1 LKNHSEKKG
10 HLVSK
15 IPVYLTGLFSQLNL
29 GSASEPLLSEE
40 ESQVLSAL
48 HKTDGLDREALG
60 STLGLTEEKLDET
73 LDHLKQLHGL
83 REKDG
88 MWFLPER
95 KPDDSPDKKLLGNG
109 LKFLRWQVLG
119 VAIRLGLQ
127 LLIAR
132 WLHVEHYGV
141 YSLIYTT
148 AFVLATLA
156 ALGFPVQLSRLV
168 PLYLQQNEMGLLHGY
183 LRFALGTAFKL
194 GMLFFLLSIPIVWF
208 AEGAKGQVEEWIT
221 GLALIPLLSV
231 GFVLEGVLAARKQWL
246 ASLAQAIIV
255 PIIFLGFAF
264 VITRYFEKEEMEY
277 IFAAMGVAL
286 MIGMKIEYHYY
297 RKSLPPELW
306 EAPMQFQRKEWLKT
320 SAQILVIATFVIILL
335 RADLLVVGYF
345 KGKHSAGLYNAV
357 ISLLMVLPLWQ
368 AAINAVTNP
377 DIAPL
382 YKNGDMA
389 TLQRLVSRGIWLAF
403 WPTLVLGA
411 IYIVFGKY
419 FLSFF
424 GEGFEAAHP
433 VLVIL
438 TTLYIAQAGT
448 GNPGYLLMMA
458 GKPTALTK
466 TLAVVIIVDVILL
479 MALTPLAGIQGAAL
493 STLLASLISRILLYR
508 KCRETVE
515 IRVSMFERNKGA

>member
-1 LKNHSEKKG
+1 LKNHSDKKWPLASG
-10 HLVSK
+10 
-15 IPVYLTGLFSQLNL
+15 IPAYLAGLFAHLNL
-29 GSASEPLLSEE
+29 GTASEPPLTDE
-40 ESQVLSAL
+40 ESRILEILRAA
-48 HKTDGLDREALG
+48 DGMDRE
-60 STLGLTEEKLDET
+60 TLGTKSGLQEGALDQA
-73 LDHLKQLHGL
+73 LDHLTRLHGL
-83 REKDG
+83 KQKDG
-88 MWFLPER
+88 LWFLPEHNAE
-95 KPDDSPDKKLLGNG
+95 DSPDKKLLANG

-119 VAIRLGLQ
+119 VALRLGLQ

-148 AFVLATLA
+148 AYVLATLA

-194 GMLFFLLSIPIVWF
+194 GMAFFLLSIPIVWF

-264 VITRYFEKEEMEY
+264 VITRYFEKEEMEF
-277 IFAAMGVAL
+277 IFVAMGAAL
-286 MIGMKIEYHYY
+286 LIGMKIEYYY
-297 RKSLPPELW
+297 YLKSLPPEIW
-306 EAPMQFQRKEWLKT
+306 AAPSQYQRKVWLQT

-389 TLQRLVSRGIWLAF
+389 TLQRLVSRGIWLSF
-403 WPTLVLGA
+403 WPTLALGA

-479 MALTPLAGIQGAAL
+479 MALTPMAGIQGAAL
-493 STLLASLISRILLYR
+493 STLLASLISRVLLYR
-508 KCRETVE
+508 KCREVVDV
-515 IRVSMFERNKGA
+515 RVSMFARNQAG